1 MGNVIAFWGARPG
14 QTGNSSNLV
23 AAAAMLALD
32 YVSIVLAGH
41 TQYGGSLV
49 EDAFRRQQRTLD
61 AMSIAYS
68 SSGIDSLERLAR
80 SGQLTG
86 STMKDYT
93 LPVFS
98 GSLDLLPGTNKPDA
112 DLFVRMHE
120 VAAPIC
126 QAARSAYDLTLLD
139 AGSGTGHALNE
150 AVIEHADL
158 VVVSLSQNMSLL
170 REFFEQMPEHLEGK
184 PYVLVIG
191 QYDPASQLTIN
202 NIRRLF
208 KPKAPLFA
216 LPHCTTYM
224 DACNEQKVVEFFLK
238 RKHVQR
244 DQPDYTFIQYIR
256 KLNKGLFE
264 ALEVDS
270 NMYAKE
276 A

>member
-49 EDAFRRQQRTLD
+49 ESAFRRQQRTLD
-61 AMSIAYS
+61 AMSIAYC
-68 SSGIDSLERLAR
+68 SSGIDSLERMAR
-80 SGQLTG
+80 AGQLTA
-86 STMKDYT
+86 STLKDYT

-98 GSLDLLPGTNKPDA
+98 SSLDLLPGTHKPDA

-126 QAARSAYDLTLLD
+126 QAARSAYDLTLID
-139 AGSGTGHALNE
+139 AGSGHGHALNE
-150 AVIEHADL
+150 AVLHHADL
-158 VVVSLSQNMSLL
+158 IVVSLSQNMSLL
-170 REFFEQMPEHLEGK
+170 CEFFERMPAQVEQK
-184 PYVLVIG
+184 RYVLVIG
-191 QYDPASQLTIN
+191 QYDSGSRLTLA

-208 KPKAPLFA
+208 KPQAPMFV
-216 LPHCTTYM
+216 LPHCSSYM

-238 RKHVQR
+238 RKHIQR
-244 DQPDYTFIQYIR
+244 EQPDYALIQHIR
-256 KLNKGLFE
+256 SLNKGLFT
-264 ALEVDS
+264 ALGVDP
-270 NMYAKE
+270 NMFAKE